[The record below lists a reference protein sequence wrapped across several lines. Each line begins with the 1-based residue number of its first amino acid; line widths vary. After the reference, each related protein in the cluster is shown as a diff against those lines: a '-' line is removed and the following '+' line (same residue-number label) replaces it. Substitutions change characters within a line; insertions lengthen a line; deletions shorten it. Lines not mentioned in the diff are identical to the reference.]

1 MLARSHSWEVLLYFN
16 DVYVPLQ
23 ESMRGEFRLLPSGS
37 GPAKW
42 VEFSLLSHWG
52 FAANEA
58 GSSQEKKPLCSEACR
73 LWGSGSQGVGGGCEI
88 VACETRHKILSVW
101 GGICMSLSVSPCPCV
116 NVLPFFFCAFF

>member
-58 GSSQEKKPLCSEACR
+58 GSSQEKNLYAARRVDCGVLDPREWVEVVKLWPVRLGIRSCLCVGEFVCLFQCPL
-73 LWGSGSQGVGGGCEI
+73 VH
-88 VACETRHKILSVW
+88 V
-101 GGICMSLSVSPCPCV
+101 
-116 NVLPFFFCAFF
+116 